1 MKTTSKSDATRA
13 RIFHAA
19 MDLFRRQGFDA
30 TTMRE
35 IAAAADVAGGA
46 AYYYFDSK
54 DAIVLA
60 FYDQARQ
67 EMEPLLEQALATGKD
82 LRRRLLALLH
92 VKFAYFAPNR
102 SLLGTLSAY
111 TNPEHPLS
119 PFSEATREIRE
130 KDIAFFERALEG
142 GRVRIPE
149 DLRPQLPRLLWM
161 YQMGLILFW
170 IYDRSPEQRRT
181 QVLVDKSLV
190 LVVRL
195 IRLSSFPLL
204 SPLRRTVVEL
214 LRGVAE

>member
-1 MKTTSKSDATRA
+1 MKTSTKSDATRA
-13 RIFHAA
+13 RIFQAA

-35 IAAAADVAGGA
+35 IAAAAEVAGGA

-60 FYDQARQ
+60 FYNQARQ

>member
-1 MKTTSKSDATRA
+1 
-13 RIFHAA
+13 
-19 MDLFRRQGFDA
+19 
-30 TTMRE
+30 
-35 IAAAADVAGGA
+35 V
-46 AYYYFDSK
+46 
-54 DAIVLA
+54 VA
-60 FYDQARQ
+60 FYNQARQ

-82 LRRRLLALLH
+82 LRRRLLALLN

-142 GRVRIPE
+142 SRGRVPD
-149 DLRPQLPRLLWM
+149 DLRPHLPRLLWM

-170 IYDRSPEQRRT
+170 IYDCSPEQGRT
-181 QVLVDKSLV
+181 RVLVEKSLV

-204 SPLRRTVVEL
+204 IPLRRTVVEL
-214 LRGVAE
+214 LKGVE